1 MQRLRFL
8 QAEFMRRSNKLRRDK
23 SGVAAIEFAM
33 IVPIMV
39 MLFFGTV
46 EFSQALTVDRRVAQI
61 ASTMADLVAQY
72 DTLTYT
78 QVDNIHTVAKSLVMP
93 YPESPLKVGVW
104 NLERTGAAVP
114 AVPYGK
120 AYGGMT
126 NRLGS
131 AYTETVPPGLLDVQ
145 DPGVKVCV
153 VMAEVEYAFTP
164 TIGQWLT
171 NGVTLREKF
180 YLKPRKS
187 TCVEMTVG

>member
-1 MQRLRFL
+1 MQRFRIF
-8 QAEFMRRSNKLRRDK
+8 QAEFLRRGRRLRRDK

-78 QVDNIHTVAKSLVMP
+78 QVDNIHVVAKSLILP
-93 YPESPLKVGVW
+93 YSESPLKVGVW
-104 NLERTGAAVP
+104 NLKKTGTAPPVADK
-114 AVPYGK
+114 GK
-120 AYGGMT
+120 AYTGAV
-126 NRLGS
+126 NRLGQTYS
-131 AYTETVPPGLLDVQ
+131 ETVPPGLLDDQ
-145 DPGVKVCV
+145 AAGVEVCV
-153 VMAEVEYAFTP
+153 VMSEVEYAFTP

-171 NGVTLREKF
+171 SGVTLTEKF

-187 TCVEMTVG
+187 NCVEMTVG